1 MIIPSIDLRQGK
13 AVQLRQGK
21 TLVLER
27 ENPLALAAEFHR
39 YGPLAVIDLD
49 AALGQG
55 NNLDLIQKL
64 CQRYECRVGGGIRTA
79 EQASDLLSAGA
90 AKIIIGSSVWNE
102 GRINHDFLQQLKEAV
117 GSDSLILALDCYGQE
132 VVIKGWTENTGVNIF
147 KVIPEV
153 SEYVSEFLVTAVDRE
168 GCLEGTNLRL
178 FEKIKQESPLPVTA
192 AGGITTVEEI
202 AALSSMEM
210 DIQLGM
216 SIYSGKISLNE
227 AFLASLNW
235 QKGDQGLLPT
245 VVADEEG
252 QVLMLAWSSS
262 ESLNESLLRWQA
274 CFHSRSRNKLWVK
287 GETSGN
293 FQKLIRVRSDCDGD
307 SLLFV
312 VRQLGNG
319 ACHKRRKSCF
329 GLWPFSLFELQD
341 IIRDRL
347 KNNYPRSY
355 TASLDDRTVR
365 EKLVEEAGELIMA
378 RRPDEIIREASD
390 LIYFLTVLLVREDI
404 DLTQVL
410 AELRRRRRSGRSE
423 KTAGSKIK

>member
-21 TLVLER
+21 TLVLEK
-27 ENPLALAAEFHR
+27 ENPLALAEEFHR

-49 AALGQG
+49 AALGLG
-55 NNLDLIQKL
+55 SNSDLIRKL

-79 EQASDLLSAGA
+79 ERASDLLSAGA
-90 AKIIIGSSVWNE
+90 AKTIIGSAAWKE
-102 GRINHDFLQQLKEAV
+102 GRINHGFLRQLKEAV
-117 GSDSLILALDCYGQE
+117 GADNLILALDCYGEE
-132 VVIKGWTENTGVNIF
+132 VVIKGWTENTGLNIF

-168 GCLEGTNLRL
+168 GCLEGTNLGL
-178 FEKIKQESPLPVTA
+178 FEKIKQESSLPVTA

-202 AALSSMEM
+202 ATLSRLEM
-210 DIQLGM
+210 DVQLGM

-235 QKGDQGLLPT
+235 QKVEQGLLPT
-245 VVADEEG
+245 VVADEAG
-252 QVLMLAWSSS
+252 QVLMLAWSSP
-262 ESLNESLLRWQA
+262 ESLKESLLRRQA
-274 CFHSRSRNKLWVK
+274 CFHSRSRDRLWVK

-312 VRQLGNG
+312 VRQIGNG

-329 GLWPFSLFELQD
+329 GFWPFSLFELQD

-347 KNNYPRSY
+347 KNNYPGSY

-378 RRPDEIIREASD
+378 RTPEEIIWETSD
-390 LIYFLTVLLVREDI
+390 LIYFLTVLLARENI
-404 DLTQVL
+404 DLTRIL
-410 AELRRRRRSGRSE
+410 GELRRRRRSSQSE
-423 KTAGSKIK
+423 KNSRAKD